1 MPITILGMPRAGTS
15 FVMEVLRGHRVAIVA
30 APAASGPEPGWP
42 SGFQQINEVILTRH
56 GSGWDAPP
64 ELPEGWEYAPGMDSL
79 RSAAEEWVSR
89 CASREPCAWADP
101 AGAFT
106 LPFWRSIT
114 DGIKPLVVIR
124 NPLEVIASL
133 HARTSCS
140 LPFAVDLIRRYL
152 RAILRATVPA
162 GRVVTHYSAY
172 ASDARAEATR
182 VLAALGC
189 ATVSTEADWR
199 GFQPSLRHARFSL
212 EQLREFALPADIIEM
227 YETLCAEACFCDDRA
242 EGNGPNLNPYSLSWL
257 RANLLEQAAAV
268 PPASGSQAVDALTAT
283 VGKLRADLARL
294 RSELSLRDDSVQEVL
309 DDLRFI
315 QTHLQVPPKQ
325 LLYRQTVRRA
335 RQLVDRHVP
344 KQGVIAVI
352 SKGDDDLLRYRDRQG
367 WHFPC
372 DERGTYTGW
381 YPACDLAAIAHLET
395 LRARGA
401 THLLVPE
408 TYSWWLTTYPDFSR
422 HLHRHY
428 TLIEEQ
434 AGAGTLYSLAA
445 KTSNAGGKVPLAE
458 TLERITEGL
467 GRPLQVLDLMG
478 SSQAGEWFPDAIA
491 FSPPPSA
498 VDAPQLKL
506 PYVDSSID
514 IVAVASPKPPLLA
527 EARRV
532 ASLAVI
538 DCSKTPRVEWLRE
551 PPVKRLPSISII
563 VPVFNKWPI
572 TRGCLEAVWA
582 TVPREHNIEVIVSD
596 DASTDDTA
604 LALASMA
611 MTEPRLKVLRNEKN
625 LGFVESCNRAA
636 AAATGDILVFL
647 NNDTVPLPGWLEPL
661 VRTFTQFPDVGAV
674 GGKLLSPDGSL
685 QEAGGIVFADGSA
698 CHFGRGESNAMKHL
712 FDYVRQVDYVSGA
725 LLATPRK
732 LFADLGGFDPDF
744 APGYYEDTDYCF
756 RLREQGYGIYYQPE
770 AVIVHLEG
778 ATAGTDH
785 ATGMKRYQEINRRR
799 FRMRHAAAL
808 REQRPRPDSIGAD
821 SWAELAHRGRGRV
834 HA

>member
-15 FVMEVLRGHRVAIVA
+15 FITDVLRSHGVAIA
-30 APAASGPEPGWP
+30 AGPSASGRDFGL
-42 SGFQQINEVILTRH
+42 SCGFRQINERILARH
-56 GSGWDAPP
+56 GGGWDAPP
-64 ELPEGWEYAPGMDSL
+64 ELPEGWESGPGMDSL
-79 RSAAEEWVSR
+79 RSAAEELVSR
-89 CASREPCAWADP
+89 SASPEPWAWADP
-101 AGAFT
+101 TGAFT
-106 LPFWRSIT
+106 LPFWSAIS
-114 DGIKPLVVIR
+114 DELQPLVVIR
-124 NPLEVIASL
+124 NPLEVIVSL
-133 HARTSCS
+133 HARTACS
-140 LPFAVDLIRRYL
+140 LPFAMDLLRRYQQ
-152 RAILRATVPA
+152 AILQTTTPA
-162 GRVVTHYSAY
+162 NRVVTHYGAY
-172 ASDARAEATR
+172 AGNARAEATR

-189 ATVSTEADWR
+189 RTVFTEPDWR
-199 GFQPSLRHARFSL
+199 GYQPCLRHARFTL
-212 EQLREFALPADIIEM
+212 EHLREFALPADIVEM
-227 YETLCAEACFCDDRA
+227 YETLCAEASFRDDSA
-242 EGNGPNLNPYSLSWL
+242 VGEGITLDLDSFSWL
-257 RANLLEQAAAV
+257 RANLSEQAGGV
-268 PPASGSQAVDALTAT
+268 PPASGSRAVDTLTVT
-283 VGKLRADLARL
+283 VRELRADLAQL
-294 RSELSLRDDSVQEVL
+294 RSELAMRDDSVQEVL

-344 KQGVIAVI
+344 KQGIVAVI
-352 SKGDDDLLRYRDRQG
+352 SKGDDDLLRYRGRQG

-372 DERGTYTGW
+372 DERGTYAGW

-395 LRARGA
+395 LRSCGA

-408 TYSWWLTTYPDFSR
+408 TYAWWLTTYPDFRR
-422 HLHRHY
+422 HLDRHS

-434 AGAGTLYSLAA
+434 AGAGTLYSLSA
-445 KTSNAGGKVPLAE
+445 KTRDVAGDVPLVE
-458 TLERITEGL
+458 TLTRLTEAL
-467 GRPLQVLDLMG
+467 GRPPQVLDLMG
-478 SSQAGEWFPDAIA
+478 GSQSGEWFTDAIV
-491 FSPPPSA
+491 FLPSPSA
-498 VDAPQLKL
+498 IDNPRMKL

-514 IVAVASPKPPLLA
+514 IIAVASPKPPLLA

-551 PPVKRLPSISII
+551 PPARQLPSVSIV

-572 TRGCLEAVWA
+572 TRGCLAAVWA
-582 TVPREHNIEVIVSD
+582 TVPRDQNIEVVVSD
-596 DASTDDTA
+596 DASTDETARA
-604 LALASMA
+604 LAAMA
-611 MTEPRLKVLRNEKN
+611 MTEPRLKVLRNEN
-625 LGFVESCNRAA
+625 NCGFVESCNRAA

-661 VRTFTQFPDVGAV
+661 IRTFSLFPNVGAV

-685 QEAGGIVFADGSA
+685 QEAGGIIFADGSA
-698 CHFGRGESNAMKHL
+698 CHFGRGEANAMKPL

-756 RLREQGYGIYYQPE
+756 RLREQRYGIYYQPE

-785 ATGMKRYQEINRRR
+785 ATGMKRYQEINRER
-799 FRMRHAAAL
+799 FRVRHAAAL
-808 REQRPRPDSIGAD
+808 REQRRRPDSLGAD
-821 SWAELAHRGRGRV
+821 SWVELAHRGRGRV
-834 HA
+834 DA

>member
-15 FVMEVLRGHRVAIVA
+15 FITDVLRSHGVTISGG
-30 APAASGPEPGWP
+30 ASASRPGSDRP
-42 SGFQQINEVILTRH
+42 SGFREINERILARH
-56 GSGWDAPP
+56 GGGWDAPP
-64 ELPEGWEYAPGMDSL
+64 ELPEGWESAPGLDSL
-79 RSAAEEWVSR
+79 RPAAEELVSR
-89 CASREPCAWADP
+89 CARLEPWAWADP
-101 AGAFT
+101 ASAFT
-106 LPFWRSIT
+106 LPFWAAIT
-114 DGIKPLVVIR
+114 DGLQPLVVIR
-124 NPLEVIASL
+124 NPLEVMTSL
-133 HARTSCS
+133 HARNACS

-152 RAILRATVPA
+152 QAILRTTAPA
-162 GRVVTHYSAY
+162 SRVVTHYGAY
-172 ASDARAEATR
+172 ECDARTEATR
-182 VLAALGC
+182 VLTALGC
-189 ATVSTEADWR
+189 QTVSAEADWR
-199 GFQPSLRHARFSL
+199 GYQPTLRHARFSL
-212 EQLREFALPADIIEM
+212 EHLREFALPADIIET
-227 YETLCAEACFCDDRA
+227 YETLCTEACFCDDRA
-242 EGNGPNLNPYSLSWL
+242 DGNGITVDPDSLGWL
-257 RANLLEQAAAV
+257 RANLSEQAGAV
-268 PPASGSQAVDALTAT
+268 PPASGSRAVDALTVT
-283 VGKLRADLARL
+283 VRELRADLARL
-294 RSELSLRDDSVQEVL
+294 RGDLATRDDSVQEVL

-315 QTHLQVPPKQ
+315 QSHLQVPPKQ

-344 KQGVIAVI
+344 KQGIVAVI
-352 SKGDDDLLRYRDRQG
+352 SKGDDELLRYRDRQG

-372 DERGTYTGW
+372 DERSTYAGW

-408 TYSWWLTTYPDFSR
+408 TYAWWLTTYPDFRR
-422 HLHRHY
+422 HLDRHH

-434 AGAGTLYSLAA
+434 AGAGTLYLLEA
-445 KTSNAGGKVPLAE
+445 KTPNAGGTVPLAE
-458 TLERITEGL
+458 TLERVTDGL

-478 SSQAGEWFPDAIA
+478 GSQAGEWFPDAIA
-491 FSPPPSA
+491 FSPPPPA
-498 VDAPQLKL
+498 VAAPQMKL

-514 IVAVASPKPPLLA
+514 IVAVASPTAPLLA

-538 DCSKTPRVEWLRE
+538 DCSETPQVEWLRE
-551 PPVKRLPSISII
+551 PPAKSLPSVSII

-572 TRGCLEAVWA
+572 TRGCLEAIWA
-582 TVPREHNIEVIVSD
+582 TVPREYDIEVIVSD

-604 LALASMA
+604 LALASMR
-611 MTEPRLKVLRNEKN
+611 MTEPRLNVLRNESN
-625 LGFVESCNRAA
+625 CGFVESCNRAA
-636 AAATGDILVFL
+636 AAATGDILLFL

-698 CHFGRGESNAMKHL
+698 CHFGRGEANAMKHL

-770 AVIVHLEG
+770 AVVVHLEG

-785 ATGMKRYQEINRRR
+785 ATGMKRYQEINRKR
-799 FRMRHAAAL
+799 FRVRHAAAL

-834 HA
+834 DA